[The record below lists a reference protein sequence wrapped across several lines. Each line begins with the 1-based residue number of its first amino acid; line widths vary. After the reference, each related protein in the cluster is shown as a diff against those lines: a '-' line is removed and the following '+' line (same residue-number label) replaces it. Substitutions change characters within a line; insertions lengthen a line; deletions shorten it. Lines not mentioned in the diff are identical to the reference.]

1 MVDDFI
7 FRDRLFFIKKSFI
20 LKMNGM
26 ITFQKFEVFFSQN
39 VKDQLKNGVVN
50 VVDVSTTFDI
60 KKYLGLPS
68 TIGRNKKP
76 VFNFI
81 KDKVWQKITSWK
93 SKALSRVGRENLI
106 NSVFQS
112 ISTYVMNIFL
122 IPQSL
127 EDDIQKM
134 MNSFQSGSNKG
145 NNHSIYW
152 LSMNKL
158 SISKE
163 YGGMRFKNLY
173 AFNLSMLVNQT

>member
-1 MVDDFI
+1 
-7 FRDRLFFIKKSFI
+7 
-20 LKMNGM
+20 
-26 ITFQKFEVFFSQN
+26 
-39 VKDQLKNGVVN
+39 
-50 VVDVSTTFDI
+50 VDVSTTFDI

-134 MNSFQSGSNKG
+134 MNSF
-145 NNHSIYW
+145 
-152 LSMNKL
+152 
-158 SISKE
+158 
-163 YGGMRFKNLY
+163 
-173 AFNLSMLVNQT
+173 